1 MISRSF
7 ARPTRGK
14 VRSATVTPVRSLI
27 GKAWTLAQRYW
38 FDALLLVGLGLGLAI
53 VVHDQNTKDG
63 PQGPLWFDVLSV
75 VAVIAPFFLRKRFP
89 FGAPASVAIVI
100 ALSSFVDNRVIPS
113 SIIMLLAGIAA
124 NVLFAMLPE
133 RRKALA
139 GYALTLGVAVVVART
154 DPQGSFGD
162 WAWPAILFT
171 IAWIIG
177 WAVGGQ
183 FRQAE
188 EARGRAQ
195 RAERERE
202 EQARLAVGE
211 ERARIARELHD
222 VVGHSVSVMTV
233 QASAVRRLLKPEQ
246 EREREALLI
255 VEQTGREA
263 MAEMRR
269 MVGVLRRPEEAP
281 ALAPQPSLEHLDKLI
296 EQARES
302 GLPVTLKVE
311 GDAVQL
317 PAGVDLTAYRL
328 VQEGLTNALK
338 HARAQNAEVLVRY
351 SNGFVELTV
360 TDDGS
365 GDGGG
370 DSGGHG
376 LVGMRERVSVYGGDL
391 QAGPRPE
398 GGFRLRATL
407 PVGGA

>member
-1 MISRSF
+1 VSDGGVGYFHHVKKLF
-7 ARPTRGK
+7 ARVWPLGR
-14 VRSATVTPVRSLI
+14 
-27 GKAWTLAQRYW
+27 RYW
-38 FDALLLVGLGLGLAI
+38 FDALI
-53 VVHDQNTKDG
+53 VVGIGIGVAAVTHDVHMKDG
-63 PQGPLWFDVLSV
+63 PEGPLWFDIL
-75 VAVIAPFFLRKRFP
+75 AAIAIPAPLFLRKRFP
-89 FGAPASVAIVI
+89 FGAPACTVI
-100 ALSSFVDNRVIPS
+100 LIGAVSFVDDRLVAQAFLP
-113 SIIMLLAGIAA
+113 LLAGLAVNA
-124 NVLFAMLPE
+124 MFGMLPE
-133 RRKALA
+133 RRQAIV
-139 GYALTLGVAVVVART
+139 GYVLTATVAAVVDRNDPKGSVGNWIWVSLVFGVA
-154 DPQGSFGD
+154 
-162 WAWPAILFT
+162 WL
-171 IAWIIG
+171 IG
-177 WAVGGQ
+177 FAFSGAS
-183 FRQAE
+183 RQAE
-188 EARGRAQ
+188 EARERAR

-202 EQARLAVGE
+202 ERARFAVSE
-211 ERARIARELHD
+211 ERTRIARELHD

-281 ALAPQPSLEHLDKLI
+281 ALAPQPSLEHLDKLV
-296 EQARES
+296 EHARES
-302 GLPVTLKVE
+302 GLPVTLKIE

-338 HARAQNAEVLVRY
+338 HARATNAEVLVRY
-351 SNGFVELTV
+351 SNGFVELSV

-376 LVGMRERVSVYGGDL
+376 LVGMRERISVYGGNL
-391 QAGPRPE
+391 EAGPRPE
-398 GGFRLRATL
+398 GGYRLCATL